1 VSLRM
6 RKWSRHSRKT
16 RHTKTKRATKAQPST
31 ATCPR
36 TDVLGSGPIATI
48 RLPVHP
54 LYRERVE
61 VVARYG
67 RHALRVEQPDGQLRL
82 LPVAWTDLVP
92 RPAAL
97 ALRGRRVRLAPD
109 ALRELGA
116 WVAARI
122 SRHGSPEKLDSIAG
136 DARELTMDAAPTD
149 GAAMPHHDGE
159 TLTLVEQ
166 AGPPRVGR
174 RGVRQKRGRR

>member
-1 VSLRM
+1 
-6 RKWSRHSRKT
+6 
-16 RHTKTKRATKAQPST
+16 
-31 ATCPR
+31 
-36 TDVLGSGPIATI
+36 VLGSGPIATI

-61 VVARYG
+61 VVGRYG
-67 RHALRVEQPDGQLRL
+67 CHAVRVEQPNGQLRL
-82 LPVAWTDLVP
+82 QPVAWTDRVP

-97 ALRGRRVRLAPD
+97 ALRGRWVQLAPD
-109 ALRELGA
+109 ALCELGA

-122 SRHGSPEKLDSIAG
+122 RRCGSPEKLDSIAG

-149 GAAMPHHDGE
+149 GAAMPYHDGE

-166 AGPPRVGR
+166 AGPPRAGR
-174 RGVRQKRGRR
+174 RGVRPKRGRR

>member
-1 VSLRM
+1 M
-6 RKWSRHSRKT
+6 
-16 RHTKTKRATKAQPST
+16 
-31 ATCPR
+31 
-36 TDVLGSGPIATI
+36 LGSGPIATI

-54 LYRERVE
+54 LYRKQVE
-61 VVARYG
+61 VVGRYG

-92 RPAAL
+92 RRAAL
-97 ALRGRRVRLAPD
+97 ALRGRRVRLAPE

-122 SRHGSPEKLDSIAG
+122 TSHGSPEKLDSIAG
-136 DARELTMDAAPTD
+136 DARELNGDATPTD
-149 GAAMPHHDGE
+149 GAAMFPHDGE

-166 AGPPRVGR
+166 AGPPRAGR
-174 RGVRQKRGRR
+174 RGVRPKRGRR

>member
-1 VSLRM
+1 M
-6 RKWSRHSRKT
+6 
-16 RHTKTKRATKAQPST
+16 
-31 ATCPR
+31 
-36 TDVLGSGPIATI
+36 ATI

-54 LYRERVE
+54 LYGERVE

-67 RHALRVEQPDGQLRL
+67 RHALRVEQPDGQLKL

-97 ALRGRRVRLAPD
+97 AVQGRPVRLAPD

-122 SRHGSPEKLDSIAG
+122 PSRRSPEKLDSVG
-136 DARELTMDAAPTD
+136 SDAQKLKRDAAPPD
-149 GAAMPHHDGE
+149 GAAVRHHDGE
-159 TLTLVEQ
+159 DPPLVEQ
-166 AGPPRVGR
+166 AGSPCAGCRGGR
-174 RGVRQKRGRR
+174 PKRGGR